1 MRLTNIVPAAALVLV
16 LSGSAFAQGEWAEF
30 VNGADHF
37 TVNFPGDP
45 KVDMIAY
52 KTQKGTSLPAHV
64 YTAQD
69 SRGTY
74 KLTVVDYRSAPAE
87 TATAIAEAAKV
98 MRSKGEVKYDAQEHL
113 DHIRSQRISLI
124 EPGGERRVLAEIL
137 TEGGRLY
144 ISEASVDVKAPPPAQ
159 FQASLQ
165 VLDDQGVRIRYK
177 ADGVTRQR

>member
-1 MRLTNIVPAAALVLV
+1 MRLANIIPAAALVLV

-30 VNGADHF
+30 VDRTDHF
-37 TVNFPGDP
+37 TINFPGDP
-45 KVDMIAY
+45 KVEAITY
-52 KTQKGTSLPAHV
+52 KTEKGTSLPAHV

-74 KLTVVDYRSAPAE
+74 KLTVVDYNSAPAE
-87 TATAIAEAAKV
+87 TATAVAEAAMV
-98 MRSKGEVKYDAQEHL
+98 MRSKGEVKYDARENL
-113 DHIRSQRISLI
+113 DRIKSQRISLL
-124 EPGGERRVLAEIL
+124 EPGGERRILAEIL

-144 ISEASVDVKAPPPAQ
+144 ISEASVGVKAPPPAQ

-165 VLDDQGVRIRYK
+165 VLDDQGVRIRYN